1 MSLHVDVAVTRGRF
15 TLDVAFDVP
24 AGRVLAVL
32 GPNGSGKSTLL
43 QCLAGLLAPGRG
55 TVTLDRRTLTSV
67 PGVQVPVHD
76 RGIGLLAQDPL
87 LLPHLTVAEN
97 VAFGPRSQGV
107 PRVRARAQARAWLKE
122 VDAAEF
128 AHRRPAQLS
137 GGQAQRVAVARAL
150 AGGPRALLLDE
161 PLSALDV
168 DAAPAV
174 RGLLRRVLRRRHSR
188 DGQSDDLRSGD
199 GRSGHGHEVTGDRC
213 AVLVTHDPLDA
224 LALADDVVVLDAGRI
239 VERGP
244 AKAVLAAPRTPFTA
258 RIAGLNLVSGV
269 AAEDGLRGADGRFV
283 AGVPSDDCVA
293 GEPAVAVFAPGAVA
307 VHPPRAPHT
316 GSPRNVVDARVSSLE
331 PHGAVIRLRTA
342 GEAGGEAGIA
352 ADLTPASV
360 AELGLEPGSPVRL
373 EVKAAAV
380 AVHPAVESPSPFP
393 AAEP

>member
-1 MSLHVDVAVTRGRF
+1 MSLHVDVAATRGRF

-24 AGRVLAVL
+24 GGGVLAVL

-43 QCLAGLLAPGRG
+43 QCLAGLLVPDRG
-55 TVTLDRRTLTSV
+55 TVTLGERTLSSV

-97 VAFGPRSQGV
+97 VAFGPRSQGST
-107 PRVRARAQARAWLKE
+107 RTRARAQARAWIRE
-122 VDAAEF
+122 VDAVELAG
-128 AHRRPAQLS
+128 RKPAQLS
-137 GGQAQRVAVARAL
+137 GGQAQRVAIARAL
-150 AGGPRALLLDE
+150 AGRPRALLLDE

-174 RGLLRRVLRRRHSR
+174 RGLLRRVLRRS
-188 DGQSDDLRSGD
+188 GAADDRSGAVSE
-199 GRSGHGHEVTGDRC
+199 RDRC

-244 AKAVLAAPRTPFTA
+244 AKEVLAAPRTPFTA
-258 RIAGLNLVSGV
+258 RIAGLNLVPGV
-269 AAEDGLRGADGRFV
+269 AAADGLHASDGRFV
-283 AGVPSDDCVA
+283 AGVRSDDCAA

-307 VHPPRAPHT
+307 VHPAHAPHT
-316 GSPRNVVDARVSSLE
+316 GSPRNVVDARVASLE

-342 GEAGGEAGIA
+342 GDGGVAAGIA

-360 AELGLEPGSPVRL
+360 AELGLEPGSAVRL
-373 EVKAAAV
+373 EVKAASV
-380 AVHPAVESPSPFP
+380 AVHAAVESPSPFR

>member
-1 MSLHVDVAVTRGRF
+1 MSLHVDVAVRRGRF
-15 TLDVAFDVP
+15 TLDVAFEVP
-24 AGRVLAVL
+24 AGGVLAVL

-43 QCLAGLLAPGRG
+43 QCLAGLLVPGRG
-55 TVTLDRRTLTSV
+55 TVTLGGRTLTSV

-87 LLPHLTVAEN
+87 LLPHLTVVEN

-107 PRVRARAQARAWLKE
+107 SRVRARAQARAWLKE
-122 VDAAEF
+122 VDAAGF
-128 AHRRPAQLS
+128 ARRRPAQLS

-168 DAAPAV
+168 DASPAV
-174 RGLLRRVLRRRHSR
+174 RGLLRRVLRRSHSR
-188 DGQSDDLRSGD
+188 DGHSGD
-199 GRSGHGHEVTGDRC
+199 ELSGTGREVTGGDRC

-244 AKAVLAAPRTPFTA
+244 VKEVLAAPRTPFTA
-258 RIAGLNLVSGV
+258 RIAGLNLVSGL
-269 AAEDGLRGADGRFV
+269 AADGGLRATDGRFV
-283 AGVPSDDCVA
+283 AGVPSGDCVA

-307 VHPPRAPHT
+307 VHPADAPHT

-331 PHGAVIRLRTA
+331 PHGAVISLRTA
-342 GEAGGEAGIA
+342 GEAGAEAGIA

>member
-24 AGRVLAVL
+24 GGGVLAVL

-43 QCLAGLLAPGRG
+43 QCLAGLLVPDRG
-55 TVTLDRRTLTSV
+55 TVTLGGRTLTGV

-87 LLPHLTVAEN
+87 LLPHLSVAEN
-97 VAFGPRSQGV
+97 VAFGPRSQGAS
-107 PRVRARAQARAWLKE
+107 RTRARAQARAWVRE
-122 VDAAEF
+122 VDAAEL
-128 AHRRPAQLS
+128 AGRKPAQLS
-137 GGQAQRVAVARAL
+137 GGQAQRVAIARAL

-174 RGLLRRVLRRRHSR
+174 RGLLRRVLRRTHV
-188 DGQSDDLRSGD
+188 GESGADPD
-199 GRSGHGHEVTGDRC
+199 GRRC

-224 LALADDVVVLDAGRI
+224 LALADDVVVLDAGRV

-244 AKAVLAAPRTPFTA
+244 AKEVLAAPRTPFTA
-258 RIAGLNLVSGV
+258 RIAGLNLVPGV
-269 AAEDGLRGADGRFV
+269 AAEDGLHTSDGRFV
-283 AGVPSDDCVA
+283 AGVRSDDCAA

-307 VHPPRAPHT
+307 VHPAAAPHT
-316 GSPRNVVDARVSSLE
+316 GSPRNVVAARVASLE
-331 PHGAVIRLRTA
+331 PHGAVIRLRTV
-342 GEAGGEAGIA
+342 GDGGVAAGIA

-360 AELGLEPGSPVRL
+360 ADLGLEPGSAVRL
-373 EVKAAAV
+373 EVKAASV
-380 AVHPAVESPSPFP
+380 AVHAAVESPSPFP

>member
-1 MSLHVDVAVTRGRF
+1 MSLHVDVALTRGRF
-15 TLDVAFDVP
+15 GLDVAFEVP
-24 AGRVLAVL
+24 GGGVLAVL

-43 QCLAGLLAPGRG
+43 QCLAGLLVPDRG
-55 TVTLDRRTLTSV
+55 TVTLDGRTVTEI

-87 LLPHLTVAEN
+87 LLPHLTVEEN
-97 VAFGPRSQGV
+97 VAFGPRSRGAS
-107 PRVRARAQARAWLKE
+107 RVHARAQARAWLE
-122 VDAAEF
+122 EADAAEF
-128 AHRRPAQLS
+128 APRKPAQLS

-174 RGLLRRVLRRRHSR
+174 RALLRRVLRDTRA
-188 DGQSDDLRSGD
+188 
-199 GRSGHGHEVTGDRC
+199 GRSVDGGAAVRDSAVRNSAAPDGERC

-244 AKAVLAAPRTPFTA
+244 AKEVLAAPRTPFTA

-269 AAEDGLRGADGRFV
+269 AADDGLRAADGRFV
-283 AGVPSDDCVA
+283 AGVPSGDCVA

-307 VHPPRAPHT
+307 VHPAEAPHT
-316 GSPRNVVDARVSSLE
+316 GSPRNVVDARVASLE

-342 GEAGGEAGIA
+342 GSGRGAVGIA

-360 AELGLEPGSPVRL
+360 AELGLEPGSAVRL

-380 AVHPAVESPSPFP
+380 AVHPAVGSPSPRTR
-393 AAEP
+393 AEL